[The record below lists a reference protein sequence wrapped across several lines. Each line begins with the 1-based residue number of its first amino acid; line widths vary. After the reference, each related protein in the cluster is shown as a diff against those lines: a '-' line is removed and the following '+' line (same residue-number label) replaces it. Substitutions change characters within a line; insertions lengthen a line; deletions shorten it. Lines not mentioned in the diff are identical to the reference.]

1 MSGKS
6 ARQKG
11 TLVMVLN
18 IEVRVLAS
26 SIPCNAERQRKA
38 TRPTAFRTL
47 TWLKSQQCQI
57 RCRYRSAYNL
67 TTNISSSSIPR
78 LRSKPVVQHPPT
90 ACTSRQALFAFDW
103 KVVSKG
109 YRDNSKRLLET
120 TGVQYTVR
128 SLST

>member
-1 MSGKS
+1 MSGES
-6 ARQKG
+6 ARKKG
-11 TLVMVLN
+11 TLVIVLN

-47 TWLKSQQCQI
+47 IWLKSQQCHI
-57 RCRYRSAYNL
+57 RCRHCSAYNL
-67 TTNISSSSIPR
+67 TTNISSSSTPR
-78 LRSKPVVQHPPT
+78 LRSKLVVQHPPT
-90 ACTSRQALFAFDW
+90 ACTSRQVLFVFDW
-103 KVVSKG
+103 KVVSKV
-109 YRDNSKRLLET
+109 YKDSSKRLLET